1 MSFHRLKAAIAL
13 VVTGM
18 AVSSCAA
25 IFSGTTQQISVNT
38 NPAGASCKF
47 LRKGAPIA
55 EIGSTPGA
63 ATIQKTKDD
72 INIACSK
79 AGYSDSNYINHSGVA
94 GATYADILGG
104 VLTGGIAWAVDSSSG
119 ADNHYD
125 NQVNMTLFPLGNTAP
140 AGSGEVAVASA
151 APAQA
156 SSPAPT
162 AGSPS
167 SPAPA
172 GAQVH
177 STPAAASSASAVPF
191 GPGVWICAINNIGST
206 TNPHFTLQ
214 FVVADDKS
222 IVVTTYANA
231 PATIVESNPLTFT
244 AINPRG
250 SRVMK
255 IVWKPDNSM
264 IITGPNLNKPGTFFY
279 NEGSCLRT

>member
-1 MSFHRLKAAIAL
+1 MSFHRLKVAIAL
-13 VVTGM
+13 AATGA

-55 EIGSTPGA
+55 EVSSTPGA

-72 INIACSK
+72 INVVCSK
-79 AGYSDSNYINHSGVA
+79 AGYNDNSYINHSGVA

-104 VLTGGIAWAVDSSSG
+104 VVTGGIAWAVDSSSG

-125 NQVNMTLFPLGNTAP
+125 NQVNMTLFPLGTAAP
-140 AGSGEVAVASA
+140 AGSGDVAVA
-151 APAQA
+151 APAPGQT
-156 SSPAPT
+156 SSPPAT
-162 AGSPS
+162 AGAPS
-167 SPAPA
+167 SPASS

-177 STPAAASSASAVPF
+177 SAAAASSVAGNVPF
-191 GPGVWICAINNIGST
+191 GPGVWMCAINNMGNT
-206 TNPHFTLQ
+206 ANPRFTLQ

-222 IVVTTYANA
+222 IVVTSYANA
-231 PATIVESNPLTFT
+231 PATVVEHNPLTFT

-250 SRVMK
+250 SREMK

-279 NEGSCLRT
+279 NEGSCVKT

>member
-1 MSFHRLKAAIAL
+1 MGEFMSFHRLKTVIAL
-13 VVTGM
+13 AVAGA

-47 LRKGAPIA
+47 VRKGAPIA
-55 EIGSTPGA
+55 EIGATPGA

-72 INIACSK
+72 INIVCSK
-79 AGYSDSNYINHSGVA
+79 AGYNDNTYINHSGVA

-125 NQVNMTLFPLGNTAP
+125 NQVNMTLFPLSGTAP
-140 AGSGEVAVASA
+140 TGSGETAVASS
-151 APAQA
+151 APGHA
-156 SSPAPT
+156 SPPPAPT
-162 AGSPS
+162 
-167 SPAPA
+167 
-172 GAQVH
+172 GAQAH
-177 STPAAASSASAVPF
+177 PMPATASAASTVPF
-191 GPGVWICAINNIGST
+191 GPGVWMCAINNIGST

-222 IVVTTYANA
+222 IVVTSYANA
-231 PATIVESNPLTFT
+231 PATMVESNPLTFT

-264 IITGPNLNKPGTFFY
+264 IITGPNMNKPGTFFY